1 MTVTIKEVAREAKVS
16 VATVSRV
23 FTGKSPVREE
33 TRRRVRQVA
42 ERLQYLPHG
51 AARSLITRRTLTL
64 GVLLPDLH
72 GEFFSEVIRG
82 IVRRAQRS
90 GYHLLVSSS
99 HSDLSEIE
107 ATVSAMRGR
116 VDGLILM
123 SPDMD
128 ASWLHARLPARLPVV
143 LLNAAGDTGPFETIG
158 VDNCGG
164 AFAMTRHLL
173 GLGHRQIAI
182 VRGPEGNRDAAERLR
197 GWRWALQD
205 LPHDDVRGF
214 EVAGDFTEAAGEHAA
229 EEILARDP
237 LPSAVFAAND
247 AMAIGLLAGLRERGV
262 RVPEEM
268 AVAGFDDIPIARY
281 VSPPLTSVRIPIAEL
296 GARAVERLLD
306 GIGHEG
312 EPERTHETLATE
324 LIVRASCG
332 ATSSAS
338 SPGRHNGVPITANR
352 RRKA

>member
-1 MTVTIKEVAREAKVS
+1 MTVTIREVAREAKVS

-33 TRRRVRQVA
+33 TRQRVRQVA
-42 ERLQYLPHG
+42 ERLHYLPHG
-51 AARSLITRRTLTL
+51 AARSLITRRTMTL
-64 GVLLPDLH
+64 GILLPDLH

-82 IVRRAQRS
+82 IVLRARRS

-123 SPDMD
+123 SPDME
-128 ASWLHARLPARLPVV
+128 AGWLFARLPARLPVV

-173 GLGHRQIAI
+173 GLGHRRIAI
-182 VRGPEGNRDAAERLR
+182 VRGPEGNRDASERLR

-205 LPHDDVRGF
+205 LPGGDVQGL
-214 EVAGDFTEAAGEHAA
+214 EIAGDFTEAAGERAA
-229 EEILARDP
+229 AKIAAQDP
-237 LPSAVFAAND
+237 RPTAVFAAND
-247 AMAIGLLAGLRERGV
+247 AMAIGLLAGLRELGV
-262 RVPEEM
+262 RVPEEV
-268 AVAGFDDIPIARY
+268 AVVGFDDVPIARY

-296 GARAVERLLD
+296 GARAVERLLHAVEN
-306 GIGHEG
+306 GG

-324 LIVRASCG
+324 LVVRASCG
-332 ATSSAS
+332 APAGAS
-338 SPGRHNGVPITANR
+338 DSDELHGNPGKANR
-352 RRKA
+352 RRKP

>member
-1 MTVTIKEVAREAKVS
+1 MTVTIREVAKQAKVS

-23 FTGKSPVREE
+23 FTGKSPVRDE
-33 TRRRVRQVA
+33 TRLRVRQVA
-42 ERLQYLPHG
+42 ERLHYLPHG
-51 AARSLITRRTLTL
+51 AARSLITRRTMTV

-82 IVRRAQRS
+82 IVLRARKS

-99 HSDLSEIE
+99 HSDISEIE
-107 ATVSAMRGR
+107 ATIATMRGR

-128 ASWLHARLPARLPVV
+128 AGWLHAKLPARLPIV

-158 VDNCGG
+158 VDNRGG

-173 GLGHRQIAI
+173 ALGHRRIAI

-205 LPHDDVRGF
+205 LPGGDTEGI
-214 EVAGDFTEAAGEHAA
+214 EVAGDFTEAAGERAA
-229 EEILARDP
+229 AKILAREP
-237 LPSAVFAAND
+237 RPTAVFAAND
-247 AMAIGLLAGLRERGV
+247 AMAIGLLAALRERDV
-262 RVPEEM
+262 RVPEEI

-281 VSPPLTSVRIPIAEL
+281 VSPPLTSVRIPIAAL
-296 GARAVERLLD
+296 GALAVERLLAAFGED
-306 GIGHEG
+306 G

-324 LIVRASCG
+324 LVVRASC
-332 ATSSAS
+332 
-338 SPGRHNGVPITANR
+338 
-352 RRKA
+352 